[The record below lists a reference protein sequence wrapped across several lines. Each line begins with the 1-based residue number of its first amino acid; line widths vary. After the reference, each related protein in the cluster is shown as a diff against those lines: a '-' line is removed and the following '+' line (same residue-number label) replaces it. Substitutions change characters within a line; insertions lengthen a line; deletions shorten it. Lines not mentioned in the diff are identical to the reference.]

1 MFESLHSAWLRCK
14 ALFRRRRLDRD
25 LDDEVAFHLAM
36 REQRLRETGAGQ
48 AGNALTAEGGWA
60 TLARRQF
67 GNATLI
73 KEDARTMWTFVS
85 LESWWQDLR
94 YALRTLAKT
103 PLLAAIVVFSLA
115 LGIGANTAI
124 FSVMNA
130 ALLRTL
136 PVPEPDRLFLFTW
149 TAKGWPERVMEDLE
163 GSSRRINGMSWSYS
177 FSQDTFEY
185 LRDHNRSFE
194 SVVAFAANN
203 DAANIGLNGRADSAV
218 VQAVSGN
225 FLQGLRVTPV
235 AGRAILPS
243 DDTDSAAPVAMVSY
257 RFWQTRMGGNSA
269 IDGKTISINGEPVSV
284 IGVLP
289 PDFYGVEPGAA
300 PDVWVPLAM
309 YARSMQRVDNFNIRA
324 PKVWWLGVI
333 GRLRPNVTSEQA
345 QSETRVLF
353 DQVLKVGT
361 PEVPRDDK
369 IPVLAL
375 TPAARGLDRL
385 RRQFSTSLFLLMG
398 MVGLVLLIACANV
411 AGLLLARATAR
422 QREIAVRLSLGAAR
436 WRVMRQLLT
445 ESVLLAVLGGVAG
458 LLFARWGTDVLVG
471 MMASG
476 RHQVDI
482 TVGIDQRVLLF
493 TALIS
498 VFCGILFGLAPAWR
512 STRVDVYPMLK
523 QNGPAADRGRSAS
536 KFISGKVLVTGQV
549 ALCLLLLVGAGL
561 LLRTLQRLQ
570 NVALGF
576 DHHHLVTFRVQPG
589 LNGYKGPRLISYY
602 SELQRRLSALPGV
615 TSVGISQLGPIGSGS
630 SSTDLRIP
638 GYTEAGKTAEVYRHV
653 IGADYFSTLRIP
665 VLLGRTVGEQD
676 TEASPLVATVNQ
688 RVVHDYFHGDNP
700 IGKTFESGKPGAKP
714 TVITVVGVV
723 GDVKY
728 NQIREDAPPTM
739 YVSYLQRPQFAT
751 LMTFLLRVDGDP
763 RAVMSGVQREALA
776 VDKDVPVLNL
786 KTEDEIID
794 QVLVLE
800 RLFALLSS
808 AFSGLALLLACVGL
822 YGTIGYTV
830 ARRTNE
836 IGIRMALGAERGAI
850 LRMVLRETLA
860 IVGMGVVLG
869 LPLAWFAARLLG
881 AQLYELSPHD
891 PLTVALATAAI
902 VLVTLLAGFLPARR
916 AARVDPMVALRYE

>member
-1 MFESLHSAWLRCK
+1 MFESLHSAWRRLA

-25 LDDEVAFHLAM
+25 LDDEMAFHLAM
-36 REQRLRETGAGQ
+36 REQRLREDGDLDARF
-48 AGNALTAEGGWA
+48 A
-60 TLARRQF
+60 ARRQF
-67 GNATLI
+67 GNLTLMT
-73 KEDARTMWTFVS
+73 EETRSMWTFAAA
-85 LESWWQDLR
+85 ESFWQDLR
-94 YALRTLAKT
+94 YAVRTLAKT
-103 PLLAAIVVFSLA
+103 PLLASIVILSLA
-115 LGIGANTAI
+115 LGIGANTSI

-136 PVPEPDRLFLFTW
+136 PVQEPDRLFLLSW

-177 FSQDTFEY
+177 LSHDTFAY

-194 SVVAFAANN
+194 SLVAFAANN

-218 VQAVSGN
+218 VQAISGN
-225 FLQGLRVTPV
+225 FLEGLRVAPV
-235 AGRAILPS
+235 AGRAIAS
-243 DDTDSAAPVAMVSY
+243 TDDSDSAPPVAMVSY
-257 RFWQTRMGGNSA
+257 RFWQSRMGGDTA
-269 IDGKTISINGEPVSV
+269 MAGKTISINGQPVSV

-289 PDFYGVEPGAA
+289 PDFYGVEPGSA
-300 PDVWVPLAM
+300 PDVWVPLAL
-309 YARSMQRVDNFNIRA
+309 YAREMQRVDNFNIRA

-333 GRLRPNVTSEQA
+333 GRLRPSVTPAQA
-345 QSETRVLF
+345 QSEARVLF
-353 DQVLKVGT
+353 DQALKVGT
-361 PEVPRDDK
+361 PEVPRDDQV
-369 IPVLAL
+369 PTLSL
-375 TPAARGLDRL
+375 DPAARGLDRL

-445 ESVLLAVLGGVAG
+445 ESILLAVLGGAAG

-482 TVGIDQRVLLF
+482 SVGVDQRVLLF

-512 STRVDVYPMLK
+512 STRLDVYPMLK
-523 QNGPAADRGRSAS
+523 QNASQSRQAGRR
-536 KFISGKVLVTGQV
+536 FRSGKVLVTGQV

-570 NVALGF
+570 SVALGF
-576 DHHHLVTFRVQPG
+576 DHHQLVTFRVQPG

-602 SELQRRLSALPGV
+602 ADLQRRLAALPGV

-630 SSTDLRIP
+630 SSGDFRIP
-638 GYTEAGKTAEVYRHV
+638 GYSEPGKPAEVYRHV
-653 IGADYFSTLRIP
+653 VGGNYFSTLRIP
-665 VLLGRTVGEQD
+665 LLLGRAVGEQD

-688 RVVHDYFHGDNP
+688 RVVHDYFHGENP
-700 IGKTFESGKPGAKP
+700 IGKTFESGKQGVKP
-714 TVITVVGVV
+714 TVITIVGVV

-739 YVSYLQRPQFAT
+739 YISYLQRPQFAT

-763 RAVMSGVQREALA
+763 RAVMNGVQRETLA

-786 KTEDEIID
+786 KTEDQVID

-860 IVGMGVVLG
+860 IVVIGIALG
-869 LPLAWFAARLLG
+869 LPLAWFAARLLR